1 MRSDVPLALPNQGEY
16 KRTSMQDIVS
26 RLEQQLSDDIR
37 RIHLPDSNS
46 AARHAARRLN
56 AVAEHAPAFLAV
68 LAEPW
73 LDGPVSERTQQLLSD
88 CARIHL
94 YARVLD
100 DALDEDLAVCRQNL
114 LRAQPIFWQAVQRIG
129 ANVSAT
135 VASEAEQLIHQTV
148 SAVQNDDL
156 WRDPRYWGPKN
167 HHLLLVPLLLSEN
180 SATYQACR
188 AGLSNLIA
196 LVQAGDEWKQGVLA
210 NAPLR
215 DHLLDFVK
223 QCLDPEQL
231 AILSRLG
238 WQGAA
243 ERIVWNAD
251 QLIGVLS
258 DPSCVSMP

>member
-1 MRSDVPLALPNQGEY
+1 
-16 KRTSMQDIVS
+16 MQDIVN
-26 RLEQQLSDDIR
+26 RLEQQLSDDIS
-37 RIHLPDSNS
+37 RIHVPDNNA
-46 AARHAARRLN
+46 AARHAVQRLN

-73 LDGPVSERTQQLLSD
+73 LDGPVSERTHRLLLD

-100 DALDEDLAVCRQNL
+100 DVLDEGLAVCRQNL

-129 ANVSAT
+129 ANVSAN
-135 VASEAEQLIHQTV
+135 VASEAEQLIYQTV

-156 WRDPRYWGPKN
+156 GRDPQYWGPKN
-167 HHLLLVPLLLSEN
+167 HHLLLVPLLLSDN
-180 SATYQACR
+180 SEAYQVCR
-188 AGLSNLIA
+188 SALSNLIA
-196 LVQAGDEWKQGVLA
+196 LVQAGDEWKQGELA
-210 NAPLR
+210 DVALR
-215 DHLLDFVK
+215 DRLLCFVM
-223 QCLDPEQL
+223 QCLDTEQL
-231 AILSRLG
+231 ATLARLG

-258 DPSCVSMP
+258 EPSCV